1 MPLGDA
7 PMAVLAAALRASSV
21 VIRHRAKIVTVP
33 GSECLW
39 WRGAVSGR
47 GHGRFYVG
55 TVVAVDPGESG
66 RDLCVI
72 AHRFGYGSRR
82 RHGPA
87 TKMAQSGVAEA
98 LPGSP
103 RPTPNSAAGGVGL
116 DRHVVAAGAVDARM
130 EWLAPEFALRRKSTC
145 DERIESQ
152 AQGLRPAAT
161 GPVAD
166 GRSGGGSCR

>member
-1 MPLGDA
+1 MPLVDA
-7 PMAVLAAALRASSV
+7 PMAVLGGGAAGLECGDPV
-21 VIRHRAKIVTVP
+21 TRAKIVTVP

-116 DRHVVAAGAVDARM
+116 DRRVVAAGAVDARM
-130 EWLAPEFALRRKSTC
+130 EWLAPEFACAGRAPVTNGSSLRRKGC
-145 DERIESQ
+145 D
-152 AQGLRPAAT
+152 
-161 GPVAD
+161 
-166 GRSGGGSCR
+166 

>member
-21 VIRHRAKIVTVP
+21 VIRYLGQDRHRAGLRVP
-33 GSECLW
+33 
-39 WRGAVSGR
+39 
-47 GHGRFYVG
+47 
-55 TVVAVDPGESG
+55 VVARSGVWSRARPLLRRDGGRRRPGG
-66 RDLCVI
+66 VCRDLCVI

-116 DRHVVAAGAVDARM
+116 DRRVVAAGAVDARM
-130 EWLAPEFALRRKSTC
+130 EWLAPEFACAGRAPVTNGSSLRRKGC
-145 DERIESQ
+145 D
-152 AQGLRPAAT
+152 
-161 GPVAD
+161 
-166 GRSGGGSCR
+166 